1 MNGAAAL
8 EMEKIQFDVKMLVT
22 RDDICL
28 ATGKRLSNKIAF
40 MQCYPFIRT

>member
-40 MQCYPFIRT
+40 MQCDPFIRT